1 MRTSKICRNKS
12 QDQAAGVRGTWTK
25 GRIRILSAWIT
36 ERVSHWI
43 NGGEIATESILT
55 LVHEYQPIP
64 HILTAFVLVVCGQYT
79 KIAVVVIYRMTAR
92 LCSTNP
98 LCLRC
103 KQCETFSFA
112 VSLQPFGRTQ
122 SRPR

>member
-1 MRTSKICRNKS
+1 M
-12 QDQAAGVRGTWTK
+12 APE
-25 GRIRILSAWIT
+25 L
-36 ERVSHWI
+36 
-43 NGGEIATESILT
+43 ATENT
-55 LVHEYQPIP
+55 RTPVHAYPPIP
-64 HILTAFVLVVCGQYT
+64 HIFSAFALVVCGQRT
-79 KIAVVVIYRMTAR
+79 KIAVVAVHRITAR

-103 KQCETFSFA
+103 KQCATFSFA